1 MNDQADVAGVVVGRE
16 GEGQI
21 TFLQPVVMTDG
32 SEYARLP
39 IVLKAPGLSAE
50 SAIELEDWGGWAT
63 GLVAFFEAMAAEW
76 RGWDG
81 VKEWSDD
88 GDYRT
93 DTITATHDGLG
104 TVELRI
110 STSPR
115 LGWTADEGKWALELI
130 VPVDPGALDAAASG
144 LRRLLGG
151 LATT

>member
-1 MNDQADVAGVVVGRE
+1 MNDQENAVRVVLGRA

-21 TFLQPVVMTDG
+21 TFLEPVVMTDG
-32 SEYARLP
+32 SGYTRVP
-39 IVLKAPGLSAE
+39 ILLHAPGLSAE
-50 SAIELEDWGGWAT
+50 SAIELEGWGGWTT

-81 VKEWSDD
+81 VKEWRDD

-93 DTITATHDGLG
+93 DRIAATNDGLG

-115 LGWTADEGKWALELI
+115 LGWTDNEGKWTLELV
-130 VPVDPGALDAAASG
+130 VPVDPGALEAAASG

-151 LATT
+151 PAAA